1 MAKFL
6 WGSATASYQCE
17 GAWDEGGKGPSV
29 WDNYFHNINSA
40 AISGDRAS
48 DVYHRYEEDLEMMK
62 QSNQNTYR
70 FSISWPRIFPKNDGK
85 VNKEGVEFYHRL
97 LDTMIRKG
105 ITPNVTLYHWDL
117 PLYLQEYGG
126 WLNRKTSNEF
136 AKYAD
141 FCFKEFGSKI
151 KIWATLNE
159 PYYSVQCMYGSGNY
173 PPNSPD
179 GQMFA
184 EAIYNQMLGSALAVK
199 RFRNHKNIGQIG
211 IVADIHPCYGID
223 ESKECKKAV
232 FLADQFYNG
241 VILEPAMKGEFPKEI
256 IEELAKQ
263 YDFSFMKEDD
273 SSIFRDGIVDFLGL
287 NYYNRS
293 YIRPYM
299 GGPSMVTHNNAGK
312 RDDKRDGGDV
322 KRIMVVKDLFERVED
337 PNGEFTEWDFEIF
350 PRGLYDACMEVKEK
364 YGDVPIYIA
373 ENGIG
378 VHERLENNTVEDDG
392 RIDFLKRHMYYLL
405 KAIEDGANIRGY
417 YVWSTMDIYSWIN
430 GYEKRY
436 GLVYVDFETQKRYA
450 KKSYYWY
457 KDFIANHQIEIR
469 EQTYGQ

>member
-29 WDNYFHNINSA
+29 WDNYFHNINTA

-48 DVYHRYEEDLEMMK
+48 DVYHRFEEDLEMMR

-70 FSISWPRIFPKNDGK
+70 FSISWPRIFPKNDGE
-85 VNKEGVEFYHRL
+85 VNQEGVAFYHRL
-97 LDTMIRKG
+97 LDTMISKG

-126 WLNRKTSNEF
+126 WLNRKTPNEF

-199 RFRNHKNIGQIG
+199 KFRKHKNIGQIG

-223 ESKECKKAV
+223 ESQECKKAV

-241 VILEPAMKGEFPKEI
+241 IILDPAMKGEFPKEI

-263 YDFSFMKEDD
+263 YDFSFMKEEDR
-273 SSIFRDGIVDFLGL
+273 SIFRDGIVDFLGL

-322 KRIMVVKDLFERVED
+322 KRIMV
-337 PNGEFTEWDFEIF
+337 
-350 PRGLYDACMEVKEK
+350 
-364 YGDVPIYIA
+364 
-373 ENGIG
+373 
-378 VHERLENNTVEDDG
+378 ENNTVKDDG
-392 RIDFLKRHMYYLL
+392 RIDFLKRHLHYLL
-405 KAIEDGANIRGY
+405 KAVEDGANIRGY

-469 EQTYGQ
+469 EYTYGQ